1 MLRSRGRAGSQGN
14 TMATQTGLRPHDE
27 PRVSWVNDP
36 KIRGIFFQVVVV
48 AALAVFIWWIV
59 GNTSEN
65 LRRANISSGFGFLD
79 RRAGFDV
86 SQSLIDFTADSTFRQ
101 ALIVGL
107 LNTILVAI
115 LGIITATILG
125 FLVGIG
131 RLSRNWLIARICTV
145 YVELFRNIPPL
156 LVIFFWYL
164 GVLSVLPAPRDS
176 YELPFGTFLN
186 GRGFFI
192 PRPMWGEGA
201 WMIPIAL
208 LAGIVIAWI
217 VARWAWKK
225 QMATGQ
231 RFPVFRAAFALI
243 VGLPLVVFF
252 ALGSP
257 VTFDAPI
264 LGTFNLQGGMDIK
277 PEFLSLYLA
286 LSFYTAS
293 FIAEIV
299 RAGILGVSRGQ
310 TEAASALGL
319 RSGHTLR
326 LVVVPQALRIIIPP
340 LTSQYLNLTKNSS
353 LAVFIGYPDLIQ
365 IGQTTMNQTGQ
376 AIEIVAIW
384 MMIYLGL
391 SLATSAFMNWYNSK
405 MALVER

>member
-1 MLRSRGRAGSQGN
+1 
-14 TMATQTGLRPHDE
+14 MATQTGLRTQDE
-27 PRVSWVNDP
+27 PRVSWINDP
-36 KIRGIFFQVVVV
+36 KVRGIVFQLVV
-48 AALAVFIWWIV
+48 AVALVLFVWWII

-79 RRAGFDV
+79 GRAGFDV
-86 SQSLIDFTADSTFRQ
+86 SQAMIEFTANSTFSR

-107 LNTILVAI
+107 LNTILVAV
-115 LGIITATILG
+115 LGIITATIIG
-125 FLVGIG
+125 FIVGIG
-131 RLSRNWLIARICTV
+131 RLSRNWLVARLCTV

-164 GVLSVLPAPRDS
+164 GVLSVLPQPRES
-176 YELPFGTFLN
+176 YELPFGTYLN
-186 GRGFFI
+186 SRGFFI
-192 PRPMWGEGA
+192 PRPIWEQGA
-201 WMIPIAL
+201 WLIAVAFL
-208 LAGIVIAWI
+208 IGIIATW
-217 VARWAWKK
+217 VVSRWAYKR

-231 RFPVFRAAFALI
+231 RFPVFRTALALI
-243 VGLPLVVFF
+243 IGLPVVVFLV
-252 ALGSP
+252 LGMP
-257 VTFDAPI
+257 VTFDPPV
-264 LGTFNLQGGMDIK
+264 LGTFNLNGGMDIK

-299 RAGILGVSRGQ
+299 RAGIIGVSRGQ

-319 RSGHTLR
+319 RPNHTLR
-326 LVVVPQALRIIIPP
+326 LVIVPQALRIIIPP

-376 AIEIVAIW
+376 AIEVVAIW
-384 MMIYLGL
+384 MVIYLGL